1 MNNNTKLSEYRT
13 KCPIKMSD
21 GRIFTDYRP
30 RCAVNAD
37 LMTDLSNNS
46 MIKSSYES
54 RVFLQNNAEKII
66 EMNKMNATNNL
77 APCAPCSRPIDVS
90 GSNCSFQKV
99 VLLNLNFLSYQYGF
113 VAFAYND
120 HFLNSKI

>member
-1 MNNNTKLSEYRT
+1 MNNTKLSEYRT

-77 APCAPCSRPIDVS
+77 SPCAPC
-90 GSNCSFQKV
+90 
-99 VLLNLNFLSYQYGF
+99 
-113 VAFAYND
+113 
-120 HFLNSKI
+120 